1 MKRYRPI
8 RCNVNG
14 LWYQKG
20 MQGHEDGEWIKYEDH
35 VKMVMIVSH
44 EPKDLL
50 EDIKEGN
57 EIIEKQH
64 KEIEAK
70 DKEAF
75 NMSAELTYLRGVINC
90 ALGNN
95 YPSDIGCE
103 LHELNKGMNK

>member
-1 MKRYRPI
+1 MKRYEFNENRLGEVTI
-8 RCNVNG
+8 EESEN
-14 LWYQKG
+14 
-20 MQGHEDGEWIKYEDH
+20 GEWVKYKDH
-35 VKMVMIVSH
+35 VKMVTIVSH

-50 EDIKEGN
+50 EDIEEGN

-90 ALGNN
+90 ALGYN

-103 LHELNKGMNK
+103 LHELNNQRGEKK